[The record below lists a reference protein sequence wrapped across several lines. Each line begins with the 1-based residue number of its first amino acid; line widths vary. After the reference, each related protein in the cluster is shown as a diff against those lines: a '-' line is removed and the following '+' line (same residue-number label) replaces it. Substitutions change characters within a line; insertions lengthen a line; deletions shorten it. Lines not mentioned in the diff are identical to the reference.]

1 MPNQDAPSTFKLGR
15 LHGKVYARE
24 LHRFLEYI
32 EALAEG
38 GGGSQGPQGPQG
50 AAGAVGAQ
58 GAVGATGA
66 QGTTGAQGV
75 QGAVGAQGT
84 TGAQG
89 LEGAQGATGPAPWTF
104 IGAYDNGASYNLG
117 DAVTYEGGFYYRTG
131 NPLNPGY
138 PPTPGSIN
146 ASWTPVADGGAQG
159 VQGPQGDAGPQGDV
173 GPQGVQGVQ
182 GATGA
187 QGAIGYPITAVYG
200 SFSDSTDQAIP
211 TGSAIV
217 AKFNT
222 TDVANGVSITSNG
235 SGFTRLTVASAGV
248 YSFGL
253 SPQLYH
259 TGGGTETITFW
270 GRINGIDIPNSAS
283 SFEMGNNNN
292 RTLPYIELIT
302 PMLAGQWFEWAF
314 TASSGTSV
322 TLEASPLVVGPPAI
336 PAIPSVIATVKL
348 LGA

>member
-1 MPNQDAPSTFKLGR
+1 MPVDQDPPSKFKLGR
-15 LHGKVYARE
+15 LHGDVFARE
-24 LHRFLEYI
+24 LYKFLKYLEG
-32 EALAEG
+32 LAESG
-38 GGGSQGPQGPQG
+38 VPGPQGPQG
-50 AAGAVGAQ
+50 AIGAQ
-58 GAVGATGA
+58 GPQGVIGA
-66 QGTTGAQGV
+66 TGAQGV
-75 QGAVGAQGT
+75 QGAVGAQGSIGA

-89 LEGAQGATGPAPWTF
+89 ST
-104 IGAYDNGASYNLG
+104 
-117 DAVTYEGGFYYRTG
+117 
-131 NPLNPGY
+131 
-138 PPTPGSIN
+138 
-146 ASWTPVADGGAQG
+146 
-159 VQGPQGDAGPQGDV
+159 

-187 QGAIGYPITAVYG
+187 QGAIGYPVTAVYG

-211 TGSAIV
+211 AGSAIV

-222 TDVANGVSITSNG
+222 TDIANGVSVTSNG
-235 SGFTRLTVASAGV
+235 SGPTRLTVASAGV

-270 GRINGIDIPNSAS
+270 GRINGTDIPNSAS

-348 LGA
+348 LGG